1 MAFYNTTIGKYD
13 GLTERIMLNI
23 EMAVEKLKL
32 ELDIEMLRQEL
43 ICTGM
48 TEGLTNKRTIEI
60 SQKLDQYILKYQSLW
75 AP

>member
-1 MAFYNTTIGKYD
+1 
-13 GLTERIMLNI
+13 MLNI